1 MTVSEASEKYNIP
14 VDILNEYEC
23 WGLCSLDKKDT
34 GNSQYN
40 DTDLE
45 RLSMIMTL
53 HDIGFDS
60 NEAERYMRL
69 LLDGKDT
76 ENERLHMLNKL
87 RNNALDE
94 IHLKEKQ
101 LERMDYLRHKI
112 RSSK

>member
-14 VDILNEYEC
+14 VDILNEYER

-34 GNSQYN
+34 GDRQYD
-40 DTDLE
+40 DTDLD

-53 HDIGFDS
+53 HDIGFNS

-76 ENERLHMLNKL
+76 ENERLRMLNKL

-94 IHLKEKQ
+94 IHIKEKQ
-101 LERMDYLRHKI
+101 LERMDYMRHKI